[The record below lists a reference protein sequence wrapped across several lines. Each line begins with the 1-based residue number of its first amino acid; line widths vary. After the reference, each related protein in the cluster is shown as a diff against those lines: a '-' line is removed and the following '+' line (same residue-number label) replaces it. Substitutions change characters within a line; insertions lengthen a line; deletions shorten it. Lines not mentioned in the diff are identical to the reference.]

1 MLQWLQKRQKK
12 VLLYELTRTKLVVL
26 EVCSSCQKLRRQICR
41 PGPGALLQAAP
52 GCMCLQHRGSL
63 SARAAH
69 CSHCR
74 LQSRSTTPA
83 LLPLL
88 CSNHDHKLN
97 SCSCSLYV
105 GAYCIWWMED
115 GFDITKLSTKER
127 IWQLLDWLLTC
138 AVLIVAHVWDWR
150 HCS

>member
-1 MLQWLQKRQKK
+1 MNCSLAIHNAVLRACLEDVSTLKDLLKSATKCLKMLQWLQKRQKK
-12 VLLYELTRTKLVVL
+12 VLFVELSGTKLVVL

-74 LQSRSTTPA
+74 LQSRGTTPA

-105 GAYCIWWMED
+105 GAYCI
-115 GFDITKLSTKER
+115 
-127 IWQLLDWLLTC
+127 
-138 AVLIVAHVWDWR
+138 
-150 HCS
+150 

>member
-1 MLQWLQKRQKK
+1 MSKNASMATKETKEGFILSAIRYKAGCVGGVQQLSEVEKTDLQAQAR
-12 VLLYELTRTKLVVL
+12 
-26 EVCSSCQKLRRQICR
+26 
-41 PGPGALLQAAP
+41 LLQAAP

-97 SCSCSLYV
+97 SCNCSLYV
-105 GAYCIWWMED
+105 GAYCI
-115 GFDITKLSTKER
+115 
-127 IWQLLDWLLTC
+127 
-138 AVLIVAHVWDWR
+138 
-150 HCS
+150 